1 MRDGGQEG
9 ARLALHEYPCPVPT
23 GGDSRETA
31 PGVEFRLDGAV
42 GEIVISSPPLNLF
55 GLELSRQLAA
65 AAAQAAASHAR
76 AVLVRAEG
84 ENFSAGADV
93 EMFLGRDETAAG
105 ELLEEF
111 VPAIR
116 RFSEIEVPTVAAV
129 HGLCLTAGFEVAL
142 ACDLIWAAEGT
153 QMGLVEAVIGATPF
167 GGGTQRL
174 VARAGAAR
182 AAEIVLASRFY
193 SAEKMLEWGVVNR
206 VLPGEDLA
214 RKSREFVGTLAAG
227 PTLAHAATKRMIGL
241 ALDQGVEAADR
252 ALPEVGA
259 RVIASE
265 DLQNGARTLLERG
278 PGQASFEGR

>member
-1 MRDGGQEG
+1 MG
-9 ARLALHEYPCPVPT
+9 A
-23 GGDSRETA
+23 
-31 PGVEFRLDGAV
+31 EFRLEAGL
-42 GEIVISSPPLNLF
+42 GEIVISDPPLNLF
-55 GLELSRQLAA
+55 GLELSRGLARA
-65 AAAQAAASHAR
+65 AGEAAESDAR

-84 ENFSAGADV
+84 DNFSAGADV
-93 EMFLGRDETAAG
+93 NMFLGRDEAAAR
-105 ELLEEF
+105 ELLEEL

-116 RFSEIEVPTVAAV
+116 RFGEIEVPTVAAV

-142 ACDLIWAAEGT
+142 ACDMIWAAEET
-153 QMGLVEAVIGATPF
+153 QLGLVEAVIGATPF

-182 AAEIVLASRFY
+182 AAELVLSARPY
-193 SAEKMLEWGVVNR
+193 PAEKLLAWGVVSR
-206 VLPGEDLA
+206 ILPAGDLP
-214 RKSREFVGTLAAG
+214 RKAREFAVRLAAG
-227 PTLAHAATKRMIGL
+227 PTLAHAATKRMIAL
-241 ALDQGVEAADR
+241 AVDEGVESADR